1 VEGSNGACNERDSM
15 LVVYRACVAGHAVL
29 PFTAV
34 RYTRGWFVQ
43 KRYMSD
49 ISRKKVVLGV
59 TGGVAAY
66 KAAEL
71 VRRLG
76 DHGIDVHVVM
86 TQAACGFIT
95 PATMQA
101 LSGNPVYTDMW
112 DARISNSMAHID
124 LSRDKAA
131 IVIAPATADFMA
143 KIVHGHADDLLS
155 TLCLARDCPLLV
167 APAMNR
173 QMWDHPATQ
182 RNAAQLAKDG
192 VTLLG
197 PVSGD
202 QACGE
207 TGAGRM
213 LEAPDIADAVAAFLA
228 PKTLAGVRVLMTAG
242 PTFEPIDAVRGITNR
257 SSGKMG
263 YAIARAALG
272 AGAKVTLISGP
283 SNQPL
288 PAGASVTPV
297 QSAAEMFDAVK
308 HNAKTADIFI
318 GVAAVADYRVDK
330 PREHKIKKTDR
341 TQLTLKLVPNPDILG
356 WIAAQPKAPFTVG
369 FAAESQKLETYADE
383 KRRRKKVNLIVAN
396 LAQSAI
402 GADDNEVMLL
412 DDSGTHRLPRAPK
425 ATVAKE
431 IVARIATLYKASKK
445 RR

>member
-1 VEGSNGACNERDSM
+1 M
-15 LVVYRACVAGHAVL
+15 
-29 PFTAV
+29 T
-34 RYTRGWFVQ
+34 
-43 KRYMSD
+43 D
-49 ISRKKVVLGV
+49 ISSKKAAKVVLGV

-76 DHGIDVHVVM
+76 EHGIDVHVVM

-112 DARISNSMAHID
+112 DARIHNAMAHIE

-143 KIVHGHADDLLS
+143 KLVHGHADDLLS
-155 TLCLARDCPLLV
+155 TLCLARDCALLV

-182 RNAAQLAKDG
+182 RNAAQLQQDG

-197 PVSGD
+197 PASGD

-213 LEAPDIADAVAAFLA
+213 LEAQDIADAVAAFLA

-263 YAIARAALG
+263 YAIARAAMG
-272 AGAKVTLISGP
+272 AGAKVTLVSGP
-283 SNQPL
+283 SSQPL
-288 PAGASVTPV
+288 PAGATVTQV
-297 QSAAEMFDAVK
+297 QSAADMFDAVK
-308 HNAKTADIFI
+308 HHAKQADIFI
-318 GVAAVADYRVDK
+318 GVAAVADYRVEK
-330 PREHKIKKTDR
+330 PCEHKIKKTDKS
-341 TQLTLKLVPNPDILG
+341 QLTLKLLPNPDILG
-356 WIAAQPKAPFTVG
+356 WVAAQAKPPFTVG
-369 FAAESQKLETYADE
+369 FAAESQNLETYADE

-396 LAQSAI
+396 LAQHAI

-412 DDSGTHRLPRAPK
+412 DNSGTHKLPRAPK
-425 ATVAKE
+425 EAVAKD
-431 IVARIATLYKASKK
+431 IVAHIAKLFKSNKK
-445 RR
+445 KKS

>member
-1 VEGSNGACNERDSM
+1 M
-15 LVVYRACVAGHAVL
+15 
-29 PFTAV
+29 T
-34 RYTRGWFVQ
+34 
-43 KRYMSD
+43 D
-49 ISRKKVVLGV
+49 ITSKKIVLGI

-76 DHGIDVHVVM
+76 EHGITVHVVM

-95 PATMQA
+95 PSTLQA

-112 DARISNSMAHID
+112 DTRIHNSMAHIE

-143 KIVHGHADDLLS
+143 KLVHGHADDLLS
-155 TLCLARDCPLLV
+155 TLCLARDCSLLV

-182 RNAAQLAKDG
+182 RNVTQLEKDG

-197 PVSGD
+197 PASGD

-207 TGAGRM
+207 IGAGRM
-213 LEAPDIADAVAAFLA
+213 LEAQDIADAVAAFLA
-228 PKTLAGVRVLMTAG
+228 PKTLSGLTVLMTAG

-263 YAIARAALG
+263 YAIARAAIG

-283 SNQPL
+283 SSQPL
-288 PAGASVTPV
+288 PVGASVTNV
-297 QSAAEMFDAVK
+297 QSAAEMFAAVK
-308 HNAKTADIFI
+308 LNAKQADIFI
-318 GVAAVADYRVDK
+318 GVAAVADYRVEK
-330 PREHKIKKTDR
+330 PREHKIKKTDKAA
-341 TQLTLKLVPNPDILG
+341 LTLKLVPNPDILA
-356 WIAAQPKAPFTVG
+356 WVAAQPKPPFTVG
-369 FAAESQKLETYADE
+369 FAAESQNLETYADE

-396 LAQSAI
+396 LAQNAI

-412 DDSGTHRLPRAPK
+412 DDSGTHKLMRAPK
-425 ATVAKE
+425 EAVAKE
-431 IVARIATLYKASKK
+431 IVARIAALYGAAK
-445 RR
+445 